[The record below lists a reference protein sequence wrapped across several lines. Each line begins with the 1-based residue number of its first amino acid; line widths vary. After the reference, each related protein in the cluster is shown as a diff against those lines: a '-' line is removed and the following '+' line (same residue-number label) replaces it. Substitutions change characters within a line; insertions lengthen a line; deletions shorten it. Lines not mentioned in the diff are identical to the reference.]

1 MFGKIVDGKMVLND
15 VRKMIDKWCLEIPKK
30 FSDVELGIYQIMP
43 NHFHMILIN
52 HGLVGAA
59 LSVRPNVTNINNVD
73 VVKKG
78 GNARKPLQVLV
89 II

>member
-1 MFGKIVDGKMVLND
+1 MVLND

-30 FSDVELGIYQIMP
+30 FPDVELGIYQIMP

-52 HGLVGAA
+52 HGPVGAA